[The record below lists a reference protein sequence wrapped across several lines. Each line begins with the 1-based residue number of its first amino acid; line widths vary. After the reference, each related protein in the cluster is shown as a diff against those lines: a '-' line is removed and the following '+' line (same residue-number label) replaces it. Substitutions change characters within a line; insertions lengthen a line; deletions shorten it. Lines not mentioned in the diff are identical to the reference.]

1 MSQFKYIDLVL
12 YSLEGQTDVEGIINA
27 QSHSLG
33 YLNYLNNNIETTVI
47 RLCGINKS
55 LTKGNIKYE
64 FIKEKNHKWR
74 LHAKLFYQFRKHKP
88 DAILVHSFMFAW
100 QIIILR
106 IFVGWKTK
114 ILVQN
119 HAETPFKS
127 LKYVLQKIAFK
138 LIDVYFLVSF
148 DQADVW
154 IKKGV
159 FDSTKKIKEMMEGST
174 FFSFKDKED
183 SKKDIN
189 FSGKNLFLWCG
200 SLNTNK
206 DPLTILNAFSAYRKS
221 ALDSYLYMIFNSVN
235 LIDEVKQNIEE
246 NKLNEHVLLL
256 GQLPHPELE
265 KYYRA
270 ADYFILGSHHEG
282 SGFSLCE
289 AMACGCIPIVTNIPS
304 FKKMTSNGE
313 CGYLF
318 SPENTEEL
326 TSILMNL
333 PKSGKT
339 TLTQKVLHQFERA
352 LSFKAIA
359 AILEKEIKN

>member
-1 MSQFKYIDLVL
+1 MSKFKYIDLVL
-12 YSLEGQTDVEGIINA
+12 FSLEGQTDVEAIIHS

-33 YLNYLNNNIETTVI
+33 YLNYLSSDIETKVI
-47 RLCGINKS
+47 RLCGVNKS
-55 LTKGNIKYE
+55 LKIDDVNYE

-74 LHAKLFYQFRKHKP
+74 LHVKLFFQLKKHKP
-88 DAILVHSFMFAW
+88 DAILVHSFMYAW

-106 IFVGWKTK
+106 IFLGWETK

-127 LKYVLQKIAFK
+127 IKYLLQKIAFK
-138 LIDVYFLVSF
+138 LIDTYFLVSLE
-148 DQADVW
+148 QARLW

-159 FDSTKKIKEMMEGST
+159 FDSTEKIREMMEGST
-174 FFSFKDKED
+174 FFTFQNKEE
-183 SKKDIN
+183 SKKNIN
-189 FSGKNLFLWCG
+189 FPGHNLFLWCG
-200 SLNTNK
+200 SLNSNK
-206 DPLTILNAFSAYRKS
+206 DPLTILNAFSEYVKTAP
-221 ALDSYLYMIFNSVN
+221 DSYLYMIFNSVD
-235 LIDEVKQNIEE
+235 LINEVKQNIEE
-246 NKLNEHVLLL
+246 NKIGDHVLLL
-256 GQLPHPELE
+256 GQLPHSELE

-304 FKKMTSNGE
+304 FKKMTNNGE
-313 CGYLF
+313 CGFLF

-333 PKSGKT
+333 SRFDKT

-359 AILEKEIKN
+359 AIVEKEIKS